1 MPAIHQLELCLAAPF
16 TSLPHS
22 HRHMPQLLQALCDT
36 ASFYSFH
43 YDEDDACRLV
53 EVDREVLTIASILP
67 FARLSC
73 SRDGH
78 AMFQP
83 GQYVSIAIPRDVMVR
98 SGGSLF
104 ILKDKPSLML
114 LTLTTLSQL

>member
-1 MPAIHQLELCLAAPF
+1 
-16 TSLPHS
+16 
-22 HRHMPQLLQALCDT
+22 MPQLLQALCDT